1 MNPEQQENNSKR
13 TSDELIPPR
22 REISDSMGSQATIF
36 STRQELHNV
45 PLVNRNVKRATLYS
59 EEETISRNVLVMSEF
74 RHHQAMPQFLQ
85 ERMPSDQNRGVG
97 YIDLKYVFKEWLLNS
112 SFIVLKYPQ
121 EDQLASDGQS
131 RQNWSAN
138 IERIPR
144 TEI

>member
-45 PLVNRNVKRATLYS
+45 PLVNRNVKKSNTVFRRRNNKSKRTSNVRVQTSSSDASVLTRKNAIRSKQGSWLY
-59 EEETISRNVLVMSEF
+59 RLKV
-74 RHHQAMPQFLQ
+74 RLQ
-85 ERMPSDQNRGVG
+85 RMVK
-97 YIDLKYVFKEWLLNS
+97 L

>member
-45 PLVNRNVKRATLYS
+45 PLVNRNVKKSNTVFRR
-59 EEETISRNVLVMSEF
+59 RNNKSKRTSNVRVQTSSSDASVLTRKNAIRSK
-74 RHHQAMPQFLQ
+74 Q
-85 ERMPSDQNRGVG
+85 GVG